1 MATFDRRPWSFEV
14 GNRQEDE
21 AIRSLVSELGDKHW
35 TKIAKLLAVRYSVQN
50 R

>member
-1 MATFDRRPWSFEV
+1 MANFDRRPWSSEV
-14 GNRQEDE
+14 EYRQEDE

-35 TKIAKLLAVRYSVQN
+35 TKIAKLLAVSYGVQN